1 MLGFE
6 GIATS
11 TCNSITNYS
20 FAQLSS
26 GNRFNLGT
34 FNDLKSSVKLVS
46 GRWPSP
52 CLAGRPL
59 DLIEGIFEYVYNG
72 GVVEMITREK
82 LILESADM
90 VINLQ
95 RPRKSPKPSGLSHPS
110 PQPSFHER
118 RKFLRSVRDVLSHD
132 ESFAKVS
139 SGEHDVLIDLP
150 GCIL

>member
-1 MLGFE
+1 MLGLE

-11 TCNSITNYS
+11 TCNSITN
-20 FAQLSS
+20 FFLAQLSS
-26 GNRFNLGT
+26 GDRFNLGAIS
-34 FNDLKSSVKLVS
+34 DLKSSLKLVS

-59 DLIEGIFEYVYNG
+59 VLIEGIFEYVYNG

-95 RPRKSPKPSGLSHPS
+95 HLQNQQKPKDLSHPN
-110 PQPSFHER
+110 PQP
-118 RKFLRSVRDVLSHD
+118 
-132 ESFAKVS
+132 
-139 SGEHDVLIDLP
+139 
-150 GCIL
+150 